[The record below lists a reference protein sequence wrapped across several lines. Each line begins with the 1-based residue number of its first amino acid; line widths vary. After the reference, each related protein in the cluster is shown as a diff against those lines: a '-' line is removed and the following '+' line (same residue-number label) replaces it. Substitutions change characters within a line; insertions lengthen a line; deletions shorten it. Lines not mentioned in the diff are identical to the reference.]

1 MPFIQRYS
9 NVEKGGIVFTGNTLG
24 LSKASNAFAPG
35 TDGSIGAFIS
45 LDTSL
50 QVGSF
55 PVGTTLD
62 YTKNGS
68 RANLTLPAGS
78 NVLYAELIWGGLYR
92 SSANNISNLINN
104 SVTFITPSGANT
116 VSPDAATARTF
127 TIPANNITLGFYVR
141 SANVTALVQ
150 ATLSGSYAVQ
160 GVPAL
165 IEAIDSRTADTN
177 HAGWTLAVVYENNDA
192 PLRNLTLWSGGT
204 VVSPEAGSTMIT
216 LSDFLTPE
224 ALPIT
229 GTLFVSAQEGDAVLT
244 GDQMLFG
251 PNAASLSV
259 LSGANNP
266 ANNFFASQINNANG
280 TLDSSGTFGNRNA
293 NAAAG
298 TNISGGRQGWD
309 ITAIDISYKL
319 TVNQTSTVIRFT
331 SDGDLYVTNALAL
344 QIDSKGA
351 NLTILKSANK
361 TFASVGEEII
371 YTLAIKNEGTVS
383 ALNVVLTDL
392 LPPETTLVP
401 DSITLDGLPYAGTLP
416 VTIAEIA
423 AGDTAVVAFRVTAEE
438 LPMQN
443 PIVNVASVDYQFY
456 PFPGY
461 LADSSSDSNPESVDI
476 IVEAVEL
483 EKTVDKAFAIKGD
496 ILTYT
501 SILKNKGSVSISDV
515 FFTDSIPVG
524 TTFIAGSV
532 RVNGVSQ
539 PTYNPADGF
548 YVAAPAPQA
557 VTTVVFQVRVN

>member
-55 PVGTTLD
+55 PSGTTLD

-116 VSPDAATARTF
+116 VSPDAATAQTF

-150 ATLSGSYAVQ
+150 AALGGSYAVQ

-165 IEAIDSRTADTN
+165 IEAIDARTADTN
-177 HAGWTLAVVYENNDA
+177 HAGWTLAVVYENNAA
-192 PLRNLTLWSGGT
+192 PLRNLTLWSGGA
-204 VVSPEAGSTMIT
+204 VVSPEAGSTTVT

-224 ALPIT
+224 VLPIT

-280 TLDSSGTFGNRNA
+280 ALDTSGTFGNRNA
-293 NAAAG
+293 NAATG
-298 TNISGGRQGWD
+298 TNVSGGRQGWD
-309 ITAIDISYKL
+309 VTAIDISYKL
-319 TVNQTSTVIRFT
+319 TVNQTSAVIRFT
-331 SDGDLYVTNALAL
+331 SDGDLYVPNALAL

-351 NLTILKSANK
+351 NLTIAKSANK
-361 TFASVGEEII
+361 TFAEVGEEII

-392 LPPETTLVP
+392 LPPETTLVLG
-401 DSITLDGLPYAGTLP
+401 SVTMDGLPYGGTLP

-423 AGDTAVVAFRVTAEE
+423 AGDTATVAFRVTAET
-438 LPMQN
+438 LPTQN
-443 PIVNVASVDYQFY
+443 PIVNVASVDYEFY

-461 LADSSSDSNPESVDI
+461 LADSSSDSNPKTVNI
-476 IVEAVEL
+476 IVKAVEL
-483 EKTVDKAFAIKGD
+483 EKTVDKAFAVKGD

-501 SILKNKGSVSISDV
+501 SVLQNKGSVSISDV
-515 FFTDSIPVG
+515 FFTDEIPDG
-524 TTFIAGSV
+524 TTFVAGSV

-539 PTYNPADGF
+539 PTYDPANGF
-548 YVAAPAPQA
+548 YVADLAPQTA
-557 VTTVVFQVRVN
+557 TTVVFQVRVN

>member
-92 SSANNISNLINN
+92 SSANNISNIINN

-116 VSPDAATARTF
+116 VFPDAATAQTF

-204 VVSPEAGSTMIT
+204 VVSPEAGSTTIT

-319 TVNQTSTVIRFT
+319 TVNQTSAVIRFT
-331 SDGDLYVTNALAL
+331 SDGDLYVPNALAL

>member
-9 NVEKGGIVFTGNTLG
+9 NVEKGEIVFTGNTLG

-116 VSPDAATARTF
+116 VSPDAATAQTF

-204 VVSPEAGSTMIT
+204 VVSPEAGSTTIT

-319 TVNQTSTVIRFT
+319 TVNQTSAVIRFT